1 MATAVIMP
9 RQGQSVESCLISEWK
24 KAVGDEVHTGDILFT
39 YETDK
44 AMFEEAAKVD
54 GTLLAAFCQE
64 GDDIPCLD
72 TVAVIGAPGEDF
84 SSLIPAGAG
93 AAAPAGETEAAPSVE
108 TSTAETPATAAPG
121 AAVSV
126 SPRARNTAERLHVAL
141 ADVAPT
147 GPHGRV
153 VERDVLAGRRLTAA
167 AAMEGGDLSG
177 VAGTGVGGRIR
188 TADLAAP
195 APAPTAATA
204 APADG
209 GTGYHDEKLS
219 HLRKVIGASMHKSL
233 AEMAQLTHHSS
244 FDATAMIAYRGQLK
258 KAAETLG
265 LPNITYNDIV
275 LFAVSRVLLH
285 HPALNAHL
293 LDNKMRFFDHV
304 HLGMAVD
311 TPRGLLV
318 PTIFSAD
325 TKSLS
330 QIAAEARSLSAAA
343 QTGSISPDLLTG
355 ASFTVSNLGSLG
367 VEAFTPV
374 INPPQTGILGVDCMI
389 DRVRKVDGQITVYP
403 AMGISLTYDHRALDG
418 APASRFLKELREA
431 LENITALLAN

>member
-24 KAVGDEVHTGDILFT
+24 KVVGDEVHTGDVLFT

-44 AMFEEAAKVD
+44 AMFEEAAKAD
-54 GTLLAAFCQE
+54 GTLLATFCEE
-64 GDDIPCLD
+64 GDDIPCLE

-84 SSLIPAGAG
+84 SSLIPVGAG
-93 AAAPAGETEAAPSVE
+93 DAAPAGETGTAPAAEMPV
-108 TSTAETPATAAPG
+108 APAVTAAASG
-121 AAVSV
+121 V
-126 SPRARNTAERLHVAL
+126 SPRARNAAARLHVDL
-141 ADVAPT
+141 ASMTPT

-153 VERDVLAGRRLTAA
+153 LERDVLAGRKLTAA
-167 AAMEGGDLSG
+167 AALEGGDLSG

-188 TADLAAP
+188 TTDLAAS
-195 APAPTAATA
+195 AAATTTDA
-204 APADG
+204 AT

-219 HLRKVIGASMHKSL
+219 HLRKVIGTSMHRSL
-233 AEMAQLTHHSS
+233 TEMAQLTHHSS

-275 LFAVSRVLLH
+275 LFAVSRVLPH
-285 HPALNAHL
+285 HPSLNAHL
-293 LDNKMRFFDHV
+293 LDDKMRFFDHV

-318 PTIFSAD
+318 PTIFNAD

-330 QIAAEARSLSAAA
+330 QIAAETKALAAAA

-389 DRVRKVDGQITVYP
+389 DRVRRVDGQITVYP

-418 APASRFLKELREA
+418 APASRFLKDVKEA
-431 LENITALLAN
+431 LENITALLAE

>member
-24 KAVGDEVHTGDILFT
+24 KAVGDEVHTGDILYT

-54 GTLLAAFCQE
+54 GTLLATFCQE
-64 GDDIPCLD
+64 GDDIPCLE

-84 SSLIPAGAG
+84 SPLIPAGAG
-93 AAAPAGETEAAPSVE
+93 DAAPVEKAGTAPAAEIPAAPA
-108 TSTAETPATAAPG
+108 ATASAAG
-121 AAVSV
+121 AATGV
-126 SPRARNTAERLHVAL
+126 SPRARNAAARLHVDPAS
-141 ADVAPT
+141 VTPT

-153 VERDVLAGRRLTAA
+153 LERDVLAGRKLTAA
-167 AAMEGGDLSG
+167 AALECGDLSG

-195 APAPTAATA
+195 AAATTTDA
-204 APADG
+204 APAA

-219 HLRKVIGASMHKSL
+219 HLRKVIGTSMLRSL
-233 AEMAQLTHHSS
+233 TEMAQLTHHSS

-275 LFAVSRVLLH
+275 LFAVSRVLPH

-318 PTIFSAD
+318 PTIFNAD

-330 QIAAEARSLSAAA
+330 QIAAETKALAAAA

-389 DRVRKVDGQITVYP
+389 DRVRRVDGQITVYP

-418 APASRFLKELREA
+418 APASRFLKELKEA
-431 LENITALLAN
+431 LENIAALLAE

>member
-24 KAVGDEVHTGDILFT
+24 KAVGDEVHAGDILFT

-44 AMFEEAAKVD
+44 AMFEEEAKTD
-54 GTLLAAFCQE
+54 GTLLAVFCQE
-64 GDDIPCLD
+64 GDDIPCLN
-72 TVAVIGAPGEDF
+72 TVAVIGTPGEDF
-84 SSLIPAGAG
+84 SALAPAGA
-93 AAAPAGETEAAPSVE
+93 AETAPTEEVSASPSAEASAAPAA
-108 TSTAETPATAAPG
+108 ATAAPG
-121 AAVSV
+121 AGVSI
-126 SPRARNTAERLHVAL
+126 SPRARNAAARLHV
-141 ADVAPT
+141 DPSCIAPT

-153 VERDVLAGRRLTAA
+153 LERDVLSGQKLTAA
-167 AAMEGGDLSG
+167 AVLESGDLSG

-188 TADLAAP
+188 TADLTAPAAIPAAP
-195 APAPTAATA
+195 APIGC
-204 APADG
+204 D
-209 GTGYHDEKLS
+209 TGYHDEKLS

-233 AEMAQLTHHSS
+233 SEMAQLTHHSS
-244 FDATAMIAYRGQLK
+244 FDATAMIAYRKQLK
-258 KAAETLG
+258 TAAETLN

-275 LFAVSRVLLH
+275 LFAVSRVLLRH
-285 HPALNAHL
+285 RDLNAHL
-293 LDNKMRFFDHV
+293 LDDKMRYFDHV

-318 PTIFSAD
+318 PTIFNAD
-325 TKSLS
+325 TKSLA
-330 QIAAEARSLSAAA
+330 QIAAEAKSLAAAA

-367 VEAFTPV
+367 VESFTPV

-418 APASRFLKELREA
+418 APASRFLKELKEA
-431 LENITALLAN
+431 LENITALLAE

>member
-24 KAVGDEVHTGDILFT
+24 KAVGDEVHTGDVLFT

-44 AMFEEAAKVD
+44 AMFEEAAKVN
-54 GTLLAAFCQE
+54 GTLLATFCQE

-72 TVAVIGAPGEDF
+72 TVAVIGAYGEDF
-84 SSLIPAGAG
+84 SALIPVGAG
-93 AAAPAGETEAAPSVE
+93 DSVSAKETETAPAAAETHA
-108 TSTAETPATAAPG
+108 ATAAPG
-121 AAVSV
+121 ATVGV
-126 SPRARNTAERLHVAL
+126 SPRARNAAERLHV
-141 ADVAPT
+141 DPSGVTPT
-147 GPHGRV
+147 GPRGRV
-153 VERDVLAGRRLTAA
+153 VERDILAGRKLTAA
-167 AAMEGGDLSG
+167 AALEGGDPSG
-177 VAGTGVGGRIR
+177 VVGTGVGGRIR
-188 TADLAAP
+188 ISDLAVPAP
-195 APAPTAATA
+195 APARDAA
-204 APADG
+204 APAGD

-219 HLRKVIGASMHKSL
+219 HLRKVIGTSMHRSL

-244 FDATAMIAYRGQLK
+244 FDATAMIEYRKQL

-265 LPNITYNDIV
+265 LSNITYNDIV
-275 LFAVSRVLLH
+275 LFAVSRVLPH
-285 HPALNAHL
+285 HPSLNAHL
-293 LDNKMRFFDHV
+293 LDDKMRFFDHV

-318 PTIFSAD
+318 PTIFNAD

-330 QIAAEARSLSAAA
+330 QIAAEAKALAAAA

-367 VEAFTPV
+367 VEVFTPV

-389 DRVRKVDGQITVYP
+389 DRVRRVDGQITVYP

-418 APASRFLKELREA
+418 APASRFLKELKEA
-431 LENITALLAN
+431 LESITALLAK

>member
-9 RQGQSVESCLISEWK
+9 RQGQSVESCLLSEWK
-24 KAVGDEVHTGDILFT
+24 KAEGDEVHTGDILFT

-54 GTLLAAFCQE
+54 GTLLAVFCQE

-84 SSLIPAGAG
+84 SSLIPASAET
-93 AAAPAGETEAAPSVE
+93 AAPAEAKKAALP
-108 TSTAETPATAAPG
+108 AETPVNSLVTTAAVG

-141 ADVAPT
+141 TDLAPS

-153 VERDVLAGRRLTAA
+153 LERDVLAGRKLTAA
-167 AAMEGGDLSG
+167 ALEGGDLSG
-177 VAGTGVGGRIR
+177 IAGTGVGGRIR
-188 TADLAAP
+188 AADLSAPASAPEAAAAAP
-195 APAPTAATA
+195 AG
-204 APADG
+204 G

-258 KAAETLG
+258 KAAETLE

-275 LFAVSRVLLH
+275 LFAVSRVLPH
-285 HPALNAHL
+285 HSALNAHL
-293 LDNKMRFFDHV
+293 LDDKMRFFDHV

-318 PTIFSAD
+318 PTIFNAD

-330 QIAAEARSLSAAA
+330 QIAAEAKSLAAAA

>member
-54 GTLLAAFCQE
+54 GTLLATFCQE

-93 AAAPAGETEAAPSVE
+93 DAVPAAGEAKTSPAPETHAVAATAEAAV
-108 TSTAETPATAAPG
+108 G
-121 AAVSV
+121 V
-126 SPRARNTAERLHVAL
+126 SPRARNAAARLHVNPS
-141 ADVAPT
+141 DVTPT
-147 GPHGRV
+147 GPRGRIL
-153 VERDVLAGRRLTAA
+153 ERDILAGRKLTSAA
-167 AAMEGGDLSG
+167 ALEGVDLSG
-177 VAGTGVGGRIR
+177 VVGTGVGGRIR
-188 TADLAAP
+188 TSDLAIP
-195 APAPTAATA
+195 APAPTPDAAE
-204 APADG
+204 PANHSI
-209 GTGYHDEKLS
+209 GYHDEKLS
-219 HLRKVIGASMHKSL
+219 HLRKVIGTSMHRSL
-233 AEMAQLTHHSS
+233 TEMAQLTHHSS
-244 FDATAMIAYRGQLK
+244 FDATSIIAYRKQLK
-258 KAAETLG
+258 AAAETLG
-265 LPNITYNDIV
+265 LPNITYNDIL
-275 LFAVSRVLLH
+275 LFAVSRILPH

-293 LDNKMRFFDHV
+293 LDDKMRFFNHV

-318 PTIFSAD
+318 PTIFNAD

-330 QIAAEARSLSAAA
+330 QIAAEAKALAAAA

-389 DRVRKVDGQITVYP
+389 DRVRRVDGQITVYP

-418 APASRFLKELREA
+418 APASRFLKDLKEA
-431 LENITALLAN
+431 LENITALLAK

>member
-24 KAVGDEVHTGDILFT
+24 KAVGDEVHAGDILFT

-44 AMFEEAAKVD
+44 AMFEEEAKTD
-54 GTLLAAFCQE
+54 GTLLAVFCQE
-64 GDDIPCLD
+64 GDDIPCLN

-84 SSLIPAGAG
+84 SALAPAGA
-93 AAAPAGETEAAPSVE
+93 AETAPTEEVSASPSAEASAAPAA
-108 TSTAETPATAAPG
+108 ATAAPG
-121 AAVSV
+121 AGVSI
-126 SPRARNTAERLHVAL
+126 SPRARNAAARLHV
-141 ADVAPT
+141 DPSCIAPT

-153 VERDVLAGRRLTAA
+153 LERDVLSGQKLTAA
-167 AAMEGGDLSG
+167 AVLESGDLSG

-188 TADLAAP
+188 TADLTAPVAIPAAP
-195 APAPTAATA
+195 APIGS
-204 APADG
+204 D
-209 GTGYHDEKLS
+209 TGYHDEKLS

-233 AEMAQLTHHSS
+233 SEMAQLTHHSS
-244 FDATAMIAYRGQLK
+244 FDATAMIAYRKQLK
-258 KAAETLG
+258 TAAETLN

-275 LFAVSRVLLH
+275 LFAVSRVLLRH
-285 HPALNAHL
+285 RDLNAHL
-293 LDNKMRFFDHV
+293 LDDKMRYFDHV

-318 PTIFSAD
+318 PTIFNAD
-325 TKSLS
+325 TKSLA
-330 QIAAEARSLSAAA
+330 QIAAEAKSLAAAA

-367 VEAFTPV
+367 VESFTPV

-418 APASRFLKELREA
+418 APASRFLKELKEA
-431 LENITALLAN
+431 LENITALLAE